1 MLSLLLKT
9 RLRVYRNY
17 IRHNFDRTTSMEIGI
32 IVVIF
37 LLLDEATNG
46 LDPSGSYIFK
56 KYLKKFCAN
65 GGTVL
70 FSTHIIET
78 AEHLC
83 NRIVILNKGDIVKQL
98 KQADWEHLRE
108 NNSSLEMLFMRLVG
122 MEEE

>member
-9 RLRVYRNY
+9 RLHMYRNY
-17 IRHNFDRTTSMEIGI
+17 IRHNFDRTTSIEIGI

-46 LDPSGSYIFK
+46 LDPSGSFK
-56 KYLKKFCAN
+56 FKENLKKFCAD
-65 GGTVL
+65 GGMVL

-78 AEHLC
+78 A
-83 NRIVILNKGDIVKQL
+83 
-98 KQADWEHLRE
+98 EHLRE
-108 NNSSLEMLFMRLVG
+108 NNSSLEMLFMRLVD